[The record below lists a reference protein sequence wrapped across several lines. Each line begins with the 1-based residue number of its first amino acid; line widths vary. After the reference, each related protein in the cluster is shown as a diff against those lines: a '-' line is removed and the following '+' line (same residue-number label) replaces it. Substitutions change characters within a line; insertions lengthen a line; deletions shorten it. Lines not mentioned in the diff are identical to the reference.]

1 MGTKF
6 LLLVDEY
13 FVHHENWERGSATR
27 ALAVFDTLSAANALK
42 DAIQALPRPD
52 RNDIEGRD
60 DAAFQFNLKLASLL
74 ACFKIMTAPPE
85 WSARWTEAIDASVQE
100 ISSF

>member
-6 LLLVDEY
+6 LVMVDEY
-13 FVHHENWERGSATR
+13 FVHHETWERGSATR
-27 ALAVFDTLSAANALK
+27 ALAVFDSLSAANALK
-42 DAIQALPRPD
+42 DAIQALPRPNRD
-52 RNDIEGRD
+52 DTEGRD

-74 ACFKIMTAPPE
+74 ASRRILTTPPQ
-85 WSARWTEAIDASVQE
+85 WSAKWTEAIDASVEE